1 MGKSEG
7 HDEPSSDASTD
18 ASHDTPQDSSLDPT
32 PHPTPTLSR
41 GAAKPRWRRLVE
53 VAVPVAAFAIV
64 VPFAVNGLASAVNS
78 GDSSASSAS
87 SSTSSTTS
95 PVAAAESTTSVAAA
109 EPTTTLPAETTTA
122 VPVTVANAAP
132 DADDRTI
139 SLASEIISELPAD
152 ATATTAA
159 ETSTDDDT
167 TTTVAAGHSHGGVH
181 PEVAL
186 TRDERKQLGLQLLQA
201 RNAAAQ
207 FPTVADAL
215 AGGYTMVTGYVPLIG
230 AHYIKWSLMDG
241 TFDVNQPEMLL
252 YDGTD
257 PTSSIVGLSYYVFS
271 DTEPSPFVGPND
283 HWHQH
288 IGLCIKDGVV
298 VGGESTTVAECAAR
312 GGAKANV
319 GNGWMV
325 HAWVVPG
332 WESPQGVFSPE
343 HSGLT
348 ADLPTS

>member
-1 MGKSEG
+1 MGKPEG
-7 HDEPSSDASTD
+7 HEDAPTN
-18 ASHDTPQDSSLDPT
+18 ASATAP
-32 PHPTPTLSR
+32 
-41 GAAKPRWRRLVE
+41 KPRWRRFVE
-53 VAVPVAAFAIV
+53 VAVPVAAFAIA
-64 VPFAVNGLASAVNS
+64 VPFVVNGLATAVN
-78 GDSSASSAS
+78 GDDSSS
-87 SSTSSTTS
+87 SSSLATTA
-95 PVAAAESTTSVAAA
+95 PVAAGSSTAITVAD
-109 EPTTTLPAETTTA
+109 EPTTSAPTPTTAA
-122 VPVTVANAAP
+122 VPVTVANVDS

-139 SLASEIISELPAD
+139 SLASEIISEVPVAEPSTTTD
-152 ATATTAA
+152 AASTAVD
-159 ETSTDDDT
+159 ET
-167 TTTVAAGHSHGGVH
+167 TTTLPAAGHSHGGVH
-181 PEVAL
+181 PEVPL
-186 TRDERKQLGLQLLQA
+186 SREERKELGLQLLQA

-215 AGGYTMVTGYVPLIG
+215 AAGYAKVTGYVPLIG
-230 AHYIKWSLMDG
+230 AHYIKWGLMDG
-241 TFDVNQPEMLL
+241 TFDINQPEMLL

-271 DTEPSPFVGPND
+271 DTEPSPFVGAND

-298 VGGESTTVAECAAR
+298 VGGESTTVAECTAR
-312 GGAKANV
+312 GGVKANV

>member
-1 MGKSEG
+1 MGKTEG
-7 HDEPSSDASTD
+7 HDDVSSSA
-18 ASHDTPQDSSLDPT
+18 P
-32 PHPTPTLSR
+32 
-41 GAAKPRWRRLVE
+41 KPRWRRLAE
-53 VAVPVAAFAIV
+53 VAVPVAAFALAVPIV
-64 VPFAVNGLASAVNS
+64 VNGLASAVNS
-78 GDSSASSAS
+78 GNSSA
-87 SSTSSTTS
+87 SSTTS
-95 PVAAAESTTSVAAA
+95 PAAVASSTASSTTSSTTIAGAG
-109 EPTTTLPAETTTA
+109 EPTTTSPETTTTAA
-122 VPVTVANAAP
+122 VPVTVANVAP
-132 DADDRTI
+132 DADDKTI
-139 SLASEIISELPAD
+139 SLASEIISEVPVHSAP
-152 ATATTAA
+152 ATADDSDD
-159 ETSTDDDT
+159 TSTIDAT
-167 TTTVAAGHSHGGVH
+167 TTTVAAAGHSHGGVH
-181 PEVAL
+181 AEEPL
-186 TRDERKQLGLQLLQA
+186 TRDERQQLGLQLLQA

-241 TFDVNQPEMLL
+241 TFDINQPEMLL

-257 PTSSIVGLSYYVFS
+257 PTSSIVGLSYYMFS

-283 HWHQH
+283 RWHQH

-298 VGGESTTVAECAAR
+298 VGGESTTVAECSAR

-343 HSGLT
+343 HPGLT

>member
-7 HDEPSSDASTD
+7 LADASPS
-18 ASHDTPQDSSLDPT
+18 AP
-32 PHPTPTLSR
+32 
-41 GAAKPRWRRLVE
+41 KPRWRRFVE
-53 VAVPVAAFAIV
+53 VAVPVAAFAV
-64 VPFAVNGLASAVNS
+64 AVPFVVNGLASAVN
-78 GDSSASSAS
+78 GDDSSP
-87 SSTSSTTS
+87 STTTAPAAASSTTL
-95 PVAAAESTTSVAAA
+95 PVADA
-109 EPTTTLPAETTTA
+109 PTTTLAATTTTV
-122 VPVTVANAAP
+122 VPVTVANVDP
-132 DADDRTI
+132 DADDKTI
-139 SLASEIISELPAD
+139 SLASEIISEVPTSVA
-152 ATATTAA
+152 ASTAVD
-159 ETSTDDDT
+159 ET
-167 TTTVAAGHSHGGVH
+167 TTTVTAAGHSHGGVH
-181 PEVAL
+181 PEVPL

-201 RNAAAQ
+201 RNAAAL

-215 AGGYTMVTGYVPLIG
+215 AGGYTKVTGYVPLIG
-230 AHYIKWSLMDG
+230 AHYIKWALMDG
-241 TFDVNQPEMLL
+241 NFDINQPEMLL

-257 PTSSIVGLSYYVFS
+257 PTSSIVGLSYYMFS

-283 HWHQH
+283 YWHQH

-298 VGGESTTVAECAAR
+298 VGGEATTVAECTAR

>member
-7 HDEPSSDASTD
+7 RDEASSDASP
-18 ASHDTPQDSSLDPT
+18 DTSPETSPDSPPSGLT
-32 PHPTPTLSR
+32 SS
-41 GAAKPRWRRLVE
+41 AVKPRWRRLVE

-78 GDSSASSAS
+78 GESSASST
-87 SSTSSTTS
+87 TSLVDEQSTTT
-95 PVAAAESTTSVAAA
+95 AAAA
-109 EPTTTLPAETTTA
+109 EPTTTSTTVPAPTTIA

-132 DADDRTI
+132 DADDKTI
-139 SLASEIISELPAD
+139 SLASEIISEVPAG
-152 ATATTAA
+152 ATATGAATGTADA
-159 ETSTDDDT
+159 GSVEET

-186 TRDERKQLGLQLLQA
+186 TREERKQLGLQLLQA
-201 RNAAAQ
+201 RNAAAE

-271 DTEPSPFVGPND
+271 DTEPSPFVGQND
-283 HWHQH
+283 SWHQH

-343 HSGLT
+343 HPGLT